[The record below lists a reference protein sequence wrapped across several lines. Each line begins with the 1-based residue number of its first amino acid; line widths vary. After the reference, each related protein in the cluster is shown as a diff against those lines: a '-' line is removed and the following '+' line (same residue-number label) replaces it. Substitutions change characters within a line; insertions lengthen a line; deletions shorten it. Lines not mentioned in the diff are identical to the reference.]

1 MGIAALIVGIIGIL
15 CGAMGVITSFDILDE
30 PVIEKLGYNE
40 FFFWFYTAGI
50 LLLASIALLLGY
62 KKTSGD

>member
-30 PVIEKLGYNE
+30 PVIEKLGYSE